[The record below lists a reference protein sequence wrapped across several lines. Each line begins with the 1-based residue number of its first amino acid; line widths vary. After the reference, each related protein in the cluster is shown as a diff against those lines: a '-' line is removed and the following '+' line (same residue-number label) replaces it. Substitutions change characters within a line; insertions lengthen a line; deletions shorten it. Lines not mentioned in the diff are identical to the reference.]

1 MIRRATGTVGTMG
14 WIAALAFGFAV
25 FAIPAHALTVGEAAS
40 VVAVIEQMQ
49 PDLGK
54 VAYDDDEADRVFE
67 DDSAG
72 RGLIAKAG
80 FSRET
85 WRTAFD
91 ATLKGFMAV
100 IPDAELEAMFDTL
113 RARAADG
120 GNLTAEQKQAV
131 MDMVE
136 EQYQIIAKLRDQG
149 RAHKEIVRP
158 LEARL
163 RRLVPMVE

>member
-1 MIRRATGTVGTMG
+1 VR
-14 WIAALAFGFAV
+14 
-25 FAIPAHALTVGEAAS
+25 EAAS

-54 VAYDDDEADRVFE
+54 VAYDDDESDRVFE

-80 FSRET
+80 FSRES
-85 WRTAFD
+85 WKTAFD

-100 IPDAELEAMFDTL
+100 IPDAEVEAMFATL
-113 RARAADG
+113 RTRAAGAADV
-120 GNLTAEQKQAV
+120 TAEQRQAITE
-131 MDMVE
+131 MVE
-136 EQYQIIAKLRDQG
+136 EQYQIIAGLRDEG
-149 RAHKEIVRP
+149 RAYKEIVRP

-163 RRLVPMVE
+163 RRLVPMTE